1 VNRPASRAKEGT
13 SRAVLLPAP
22 VVGWEDVL
30 RTGEPGREPTRA
42 RLRTLRL
49 RGLLSEGVTAP
60 RREGGRLSG
69 SGTYYS
75 VLWEWAERLRAE
87 GHDKDASHLQQEAR
101 QVEATYGPRLATY
114 LSQNSLEQLPAAAF
128 FDHLN
133 KRTAAALWRSERS
146 CDLVLAA
153 GAVVELTAT
162 VARILGAAPTG
173 EETEVDLPARLT
185 EQRSV
190 PVGSPVWVVS
200 RVVGGAAVVEVLPAV
215 WAHLDDTASERFR
228 WASPTWLAQPGS
240 TDEELG
246 AAAAERYDRT
256 VAAMPDSDHV
266 TGLLVDARAHGL
278 PRRQLR
284 PAG

>member
-1 VNRPASRAKEGT
+1 V
-13 SRAVLLPAP
+13 VLVPAP

-30 RTGEPGREPTRA
+30 RAGEPGREPTRA

-87 GHDKDASHLQQEAR
+87 GQDKDASRLERDAR
-101 QVEATYGPRLATY
+101 QVEATFGAKLALY
-114 LSQNSLEQLPAAAF
+114 LSQSSLDELPAAGF
-128 FDHLN
+128 FDQLN
-133 KRTAAALWRSERS
+133 RRTAAALSRSERV

-153 GAVVELTAT
+153 GAVVEVKTT
-162 VARILGAAPTG
+162 VARVFGVSPARD
-173 EETEVDLPARLT
+173 ETEVDLPTRLL
-185 EQRSV
+185 EQRGV
-190 PVGSPVWVVS
+190 ALGSPVWVVS

-215 WAHLDDTASERFR
+215 WAHLDDAASEWFR
-228 WASPTWLAQPGS
+228 WAAPAWLAHPGS
-240 TDEELG
+240 TDEDLED
-246 AAAAERYDRT
+246 AAAEHYRRT
-256 VAAMPDSDHV
+256 AAAMPDSGHV
-266 TGLLVDARAHGL
+266 TGLLADARAHRL
-278 PRRQLR
+278 ARRQLR